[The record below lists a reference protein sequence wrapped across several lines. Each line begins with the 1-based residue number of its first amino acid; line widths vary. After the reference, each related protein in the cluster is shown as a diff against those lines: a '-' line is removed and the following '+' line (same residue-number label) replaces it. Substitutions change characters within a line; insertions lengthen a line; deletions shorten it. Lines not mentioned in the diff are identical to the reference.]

1 VGIHEFMDLC
11 RLLGTESY
19 IAVNSGLGDVQSAAD
34 EVEYVN
40 GAATTAQG
48 KVRAANGH
56 KEPYACRFWSIGNEM
71 YGNWQLGHMPLAKY
85 QEKHNEFAKAM
96 RAKDPSITLVGVGDV
111 GPWTEGMLTNCAD
124 NMGLISEHFYV
135 QEAPGLM
142 GHVALVPRQIKRI
155 AEAHRKYRQTLPTLA
170 GKDIRI
176 ALDEWNYWYGPH
188 LYGELGTQY
197 FLKDALGIVAG
208 LHEYLRQSD
217 IVFMANYAQTVNV
230 IGAIKTNKREAV
242 LDSTGVVLALYRA
255 HFGTIPVEI
264 SGAPEPLD
272 VAAAWRE
279 NGRALTIS
287 IVNPTRQEQIV
298 DLQLEGLVLPQRARL
313 WRVSGTD
320 EKACNVPGK
329 PPQVVVQETAAAPI
343 ARRLT
348 VPPMSASLYELA
360 VTR

>member
-1 VGIHEFMDLC
+1 
-11 RLLGTESY
+11 
-19 IAVNSGLGDVQSAAD
+19 
-34 EVEYVN
+34 
-40 GAATTAQG
+40 
-48 KVRAANGH
+48 
-56 KEPYACRFWSIGNEM
+56 
-71 YGNWQLGHMPLAKY
+71 
-85 QEKHNEFAKAM
+85 M

-124 NMGLISEHFYV
+124 NMSLISEHFYV